1 MPSGWDNRGWRM
13 PQIALN
19 FCLWDGRSPGEFMD
33 LVYKDSAHC
42 CVIVVEKVAEVRSKY
57 KTDFK
62 TLTTLS
68 FNLYSDFL

>member
-1 MPSGWDNRGWRM
+1 
-13 PQIALN
+13 
-19 FCLWDGRSPGEFMD
+19 MD

-42 CVIVVEKVAEVRSKY
+42 CMILVEKVAEVRSKY